1 MSAASLYPVRPE
13 VLANTLTDEAT
24 YKAMYQQSVVNPD
37 GFWREQAKRL
47 DWIKPFTT
55 VKQTSFDDHHVD
67 IKWFADGTLNVSYN
81 CLDRHLAERGDQVAI
96 IWEGDDPSESRNITY
111 RELHEQV
118 CKLANALRGQDV
130 HRGDVVTIY
139 MPMIPEAVVAM
150 LACTRIG
157 AIHSVVFGGFSP
169 EALAGRIID
178 CKSKVVITADEG
190 IRAGK
195 KISAEGQR
203 RRRADQPG
211 NQQHPESHR
220 VQAHRWRH
228 QVEPASRH
236 LVRRPD
242 ESGGHRCAPKEMG
255 AEEALF
261 ILYTSGST
269 GKPKGVQHTTGGYLL
284 YAAMTHERVFDY
296 RPGEIYWC
304 TADVGWVTGHSYIVY
319 GPLANGA
326 TTLLFEGVPNYPDIT
341 RVAKIVDKHKVN
353 ILYTAPTA
361 IRAMMASGDAAVEGA
376 DGSSLRLLGSVGEP
390 INPEAWDWYYKN
402 VGKSRCPIVD
412 TWWQTETGGNLM
424 SPLPGAHCAQAGFG
438 GASVLRC
445 GAGAG
450 RQPR

>member
-13 VLANTLTDEAT
+13 VAANTLTDEAT

-81 CLDRHLAERGDQVAI
+81 CLDRHLAERGDQAAI
-96 IWEGDDPSESRNITY
+96 IWEGDDPAESRTITY
-111 RELHEQV
+111 RELHEEV
-118 CKLANALRGQDV
+118 CKFANALRGQDV

-195 KISAEGQR
+195 KIPLKANVDDALTNPETSSIQKVIVCKR
-203 RRRADQPG
+203 TNG
-211 NQQHPESHR
+211 NIKWNQHRDIWYEDLMK
-220 VQAHRWRH
+220 VAGT
-228 QVEPASRH
+228 V
-236 LVRRPD
+236 
-242 ESGGHRCAPKEMG
+242 CAPKEMG

-269 GKPKGVQHTTGGYLL
+269 GKPKGVLL
-284 YAAMTHERVFDY
+284 SHAAHLWVVRTRLQATPLTHETPLIAAPLYHMNALALALLSLASHTSTVLLAQFTAPAY
-296 RPGEIYWC
+296 IAAIEQQAC
-304 TADVGWVTGHSYIVY
+304 TWLTAVPPMIAMM
-319 GPLANGA
+319 LREK
-326 TTLLFEGVPNYPDIT
+326 TLLAAAEIGRASCRE
-341 RVAKIVDKHKVN
+341 RV
-353 ILYTAPTA
+353 
-361 IRAMMASGDAAVEGA
+361 
-376 DGSSLRLLGSVGEP
+376 
-390 INPEAWDWYYKN
+390 
-402 VGKSRCPIVD
+402 
-412 TWWQTETGGNLM
+412 
-424 SPLPGAHCAQAGFG
+424 
-438 GASVLRC
+438 
-445 GAGAG
+445 
-450 RQPR
+450 